1 MNLQRFGFYPFA
13 VFIIKTLLRNLS
25 NVDFWIEVRGKCL
38 MVITRI
44 TIHNIQI
51 MYLVEIMLGCV
62 GGENTTHA
70 WIETTTKDGRKP
82 SLLELFFVCPL
93 P

>member
-25 NVDFWIEVRGKCL
+25 NVDFWIEVCGKSL
-38 MVITRI
+38 MVIARI
-44 TIHNIQI
+44 TIHDIQI

-62 GGENTTHA
+62 SGENTTHSRV
-70 WIETTTKDGRKP
+70 ETTTKDGRKP